1 MFYYDKATND
11 YTIDPKFVGGFLS
24 PFNQGELEDAMIN
37 SSTTRMGVVKWKYF
51 DANFHSMYIENSVN
65 VDNTSSSIDEYA
77 PDEIRLILFGE

>member
-1 MFYYDKATND
+1 
-11 YTIDPKFVGGFLS
+11 
-24 PFNQGELEDAMIN
+24 MIN